1 MATLSWTNLNPNVE
15 YCDTDKKFFGKYL
28 YKAVVWC
35 PGGQLT
41 RNQKFTDM
49 HFLLSERLSWHGRT
63 YNYGGS
69 WVTQPYTH
77 LRRKSLQDARVEQLE
92 YWRDAIKE
100 NKSADFKFRVE
111 EPHISVYSN
120 DESALYQLTAG
131 DPRPNAVKYFFR
143 PNGSIALNALNRGEI
158 ILKRPIDYSYRI
170 CLREG
175 KFDVDAV
182 KAVYQLL
189 LSQEDSIK
197 MTNGC
202 KKNFQNIRYWFTSTY
217 FYSKDTNIVT
227 LIDLISPNM
236 ISGIFKLV
244 FVPE

>member
-1 MATLSWTNLNPNVE
+1 MASLLWKKLNPTVE
-15 YCDTDKKFFGKYL
+15 YCDTGKKFFGKYL

-41 RNQKFTDM
+41 RNQKFADM
-49 HFLLSERLSWHGRT
+49 DFLLNERLSWHGRT

-69 WVTQPYTH
+69 WVSHPYTH
-77 LRRKSLQDARVEQLE
+77 PRRKSLQEARVEQLE
-92 YWRDAIKE
+92 YWRDTIKE
-100 NKSADFKFRVE
+100 NKSAEFKFRVE
-111 EPHISVYSN
+111 EPFIAVYSN
-120 DESALYQLTAG
+120 DESALYQLISK
-131 DPRPNAVKYFFR
+131 DPRPKAVRYFFR
-143 PNGSIALNALNRGEI
+143 PNGTVALDALNRGEI
-158 ILKRPIDYSYRI
+158 ILKRPINYNYRI

-175 KFDVDAV
+175 KFDTDAV
-182 KAVYQLL
+182 KAVHQLL

-217 FYSKDTNIVT
+217 FYSKDTDIVT

-236 ISGIFKLV
+236 VSGIFKLV

>member
-1 MATLSWTNLNPNVE
+1 MATLSWTSLNPDVE
-15 YCDTDKKFFGKYL
+15 YCDTNKKFFGKYL
-28 YKAVVWC
+28 YKAVIWC
-35 PGGQLT
+35 PGGALT
-41 RNQKFTDM
+41 RNTKFNDM
-49 HFLLSERLSWHGRT
+49 QFLLGERLSWHGRT

-69 WVTQPYTH
+69 WGGLHHHTYT
-77 LRRKSLQDARVEQLE
+77 RRKSINDAKVEQLE
-92 YWRDAIKE
+92 YWRDTIKG
-100 NKSADFKFRVE
+100 NKSDFKFRVE
-111 EPHISVYSN
+111 EPYIAVYSN
-120 DESALYQLTAG
+120 DESALYHMTSG
-131 DPRPNAVKYFFR
+131 DPRPRAVKYFFR

-182 KAVYQLL
+182 KAVHQLL
-189 LSQEDSIK
+189 LSQGDSIK
-197 MTNGC
+197 MTNSC
-202 KKNFQNIRYWFTSTY
+202 KKNLENMRYWFTSTY

-236 ISGIFKLV
+236 VSGIFKLV

>member
-1 MATLSWTNLNPNVE
+1 MALLPWKKLNPTVE
-15 YCDTDKKFFGKYL
+15 YRDTGKKFFGKYL
-28 YKAVVWC
+28 YKSVVWC

-49 HFLLSERLSWHGRT
+49 NFLLSERLSWHGRT

-69 WVTQPYTH
+69 WHGHHYANN
-77 LRRKSLQDARVEQLE
+77 RRKSIQDARVEQLE
-92 YWRDAIKE
+92 YWRDTIKK

-111 EPHISVYSN
+111 EPYIAVYSN
-120 DESALYQLTAG
+120 DESALYQMTAD
-131 DPRPNAVKYFFR
+131 DPRPEAVKYFFS
-143 PNGSIALNALNRGEI
+143 PNGNIALNALNRGEI

-175 KFDVDAV
+175 KFDTDAV
-182 KAVYQLL
+182 KAVHQLL

-197 MTNGC
+197 MTNSC
-202 KKNFQNIRYWFTSTY
+202 KKNFENIRYWFTSTY

-227 LIDLISPNM
+227 LIDLINPNM
-236 ISGIFKLV
+236 VSGIFKLV
-244 FVPE
+244 VVTE